1 MHSILVQN
9 FLKKTQSGQ
18 IKLEEAKKQQNVF
31 KSNLNETLRGRFKSE
46 DQKMVLKILNCF
58 TKNEKVSLNY
68 LIINLQLYLRLN
80 TKEKIEKDSKYKLL
94 NKCFED

>member
-80 TKEKIEKDSKYKLL
+80 TKEKIEKDSKY
-94 NKCFED
+94 

>member
-9 FLKKTQSGQ
+9 FLKKTQSGE

-58 TKNEKVSLNY
+58 TKNEKVSL
-68 LIINLQLYLRLN
+68 II
-80 TKEKIEKDSKYKLL
+80 
-94 NKCFED
+94 

>member
-9 FLKKTQSGQ
+9 FLKKTQSGE

-58 TKNEKVSLNY
+58 TKNEKVS
-68 LIINLQLYLRLN
+68 II
-80 TKEKIEKDSKYKLL
+80 I
-94 NKCFED
+94 

>member
-80 TKEKIEKDSKYKLL
+80 TKKKIEKDSKY
-94 NKCFED
+94 

>member
-1 MHSILVQN
+1 MHSVLVQN
-9 FLKKTQSGQ
+9 FLKKTQSGE

-58 TKNEKVSLNY
+58 TKNEKVS
-68 LIINLQLYLRLN
+68 II
-80 TKEKIEKDSKYKLL
+80 I
-94 NKCFED
+94 

>member
-9 FLKKTQSGQ
+9 FLKKTQSGE

-46 DQKMVLKILNCF
+46 DQKM
-58 TKNEKVSLNY
+58 Y
-68 LIINLQLYLRLN
+68 
-80 TKEKIEKDSKYKLL
+80 
-94 NKCFED
+94 

>member
-9 FLKKTQSGQ
+9 FLKKTQSGE

-80 TKEKIEKDSKYKLL
+80 TKEKIEKDSKY
-94 NKCFED
+94 